1 MKLIF
6 MGMLACGTLLSC
18 KNNEKK
24 PADTATQT
32 EKPGS
37 MQQHESSHLN
47 ASMVDN
53 KKDFIC
59 GMPTS
64 AGISDTMHY
73 KGKVYGFCS
82 PECKAD
88 FEKEPEKY
96 LAENK

>member
-1 MKLIF
+1 MKLFFIC
-6 MGMLACGTLLSC
+6 MLASGILLSC
-18 KNNEKK
+18 NNKVKK
-24 PADTATQT
+24 ANDTATQT
-32 EKPGS
+32 ENSTS
-37 MQQHESSHLN
+37 MQQAASIHLD

-64 AGISDTMHY
+64 AGISDTSHY

-88 FEKEPEKY
+88 FVKEPEKY
-96 LAENK
+96 LAEIK